1 MEESYGGKGLKWLIS
16 YSPTIKKDVQIGY
29 YYRGVALDAIS
40 TSTFRRLLN
49 NAPGIIFLKS
59 TDTYTEREK
68 KLLSELSDI
77 LDNASDNQVL
87 NEDKSFV
94 PRFYLES
101 LETLR
106 LNAQPMF
113 LIKGYYLTMDRK
125 PSTYLY
131 TLLFDRNPKTEFCHV
146 EEIFFQA
153 NSKELYDKYF
163 TGFKKSLETIEFK
176 KS

>member
-1 MEESYGGKGLKWLIS
+1 MEESYGGKGLKWLIG

-49 NAPGIIFLKS
+49 DAPKLIFFHKS
-59 TDTYTEREK
+59 TERYTESEK
-68 KLLSELSDI
+68 KLLLELSDI
-77 LDNASDNQVL
+77 LDNASDNQVS

-101 LETLR
+101 LETLK
-106 LNAQPMF
+106 LNSQPMF
-113 LIKGYYLTMDRK
+113 LIKGYFLTMDRK

-131 TLLFDRNPKTEFCHV
+131 TLLFDRDPKTEYCHV
-146 EEIFFQA
+146 EELFFQA

-163 TGFKKSLETIEFK
+163 PGFKKSLETIEFK
-176 KS
+176 